1 MTEVCDS
8 RKRMKLMTYEKILTR
23 RGCVGL
29 YRSWKVKS
37 LIPHSSS
44 RRRKVTKKPMRSR
57 VSAVKIL
64 SGSSPHKS
72 SAAAFMAGATTSRV
86 VFINSSAS
94 HSKTFWIC
102 CGLGFCKSWMAKK
115 ARLTSVMKA
124 SSLSSLRARG

>member
-102 CGLGFCKSWMAKK
+102 LLVDCQAKK